1 MATGVWS
8 SVVTTKNT
16 FTRSANSLICQIL
29 GLLGQLPRT
38 AEIFFSQFL
47 DEHRVDWKAF
57 ARGGHY
63 SASDWMTGF
72 PIWSRATQRALRASG
87 RLRESLKQ

>member
-1 MATGVWS
+1 MATGYLWNKEYI
-8 SVVTTKNT
+8 TL
-16 FTRSANSLICQIL
+16 SANSLIGQIL
-29 GLLGQLPRT
+29 GLLGKLLRT

-47 DEHRVDWKAF
+47 DEPRVDWKAF

-72 PIWSRATQRALRASG
+72 PIWLRAIWALRASG
-87 RLRESLKQ
+87 RLQEPLKQ